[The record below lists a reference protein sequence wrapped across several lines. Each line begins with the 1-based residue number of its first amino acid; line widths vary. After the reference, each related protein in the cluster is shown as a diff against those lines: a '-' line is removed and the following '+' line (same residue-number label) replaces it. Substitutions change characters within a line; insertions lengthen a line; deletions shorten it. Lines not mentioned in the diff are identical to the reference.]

1 MKTIRT
7 LLTLSIILISVQSYG
22 QASSFGSGYDVQEF
36 YKPFTLE
43 DITPENMQ
51 KWPYYKYVSANW
63 DEYGIHGTTIVN
75 KSSNPTKLAMG
86 EPLDMNTEFEIGQ
99 TWIESL
105 QSTQVKGFIVI
116 KDNDIL
122 AEFYDNG
129 FNVDQTNL
137 LQSSSKTF
145 TGLVT
150 HQLIEQGLIDAS
162 ARMDSYV
169 KEFAGAD
176 IGKATVQQVLDHTS
190 GLPTAIDWHTPG
202 SPGQLYEVEQGLQP
216 GKTSGLI
223 NAIKSTKAT
232 AVPGEEYNYS
242 DLNTDALS
250 YLSEIVS
257 KKNFPELLSELFE
270 AFGANSDGSA
280 ALGSDGRYSGSYGI
294 SITLRDYALFHQWI
308 AQGEAPKSYYASFTD
323 KSKVQFGQNE
333 VAQLLGDNI
342 IYGSQTYYLSDND
355 IAYSSGSYGQLGY
368 SDLTNGVSVVC
379 FSDWANNAELDKYFT
394 TRERAIAIINYLRS
408 QSDSDTTVRF

>member
-1 MKTIRT
+1 M
-7 LLTLSIILISVQSYG
+7 L
-22 QASSFGSGYDVQEF
+22 
-36 YKPFTLE
+36 
-43 DITPENMQ
+43 
-51 KWPYYKYVSANW
+51 
-63 DEYGIHGTTIVN
+63 
-75 KSSNPTKLAMG
+75 
-86 EPLDMNTEFEIGQ
+86 
-99 TWIESL
+99 
-105 QSTQVKGFIVI
+105 
-116 KDNDIL
+116 L

-145 TGLVT
+145 TALVT

-162 ARMDSYV
+162 ARMDTYV

-232 AVPGEEYNYS
+232 AVPGVEYNYS

-250 YLSEIVS
+250 FLSEIVS
-257 KKNFPELLSELFE
+257 NKKFPELLSELFD

-280 ALGSDGRYSGSYGI
+280 ALGSDGHYSGAYGI
-294 SITLRDYALFHQWI
+294 SMTLRDYAIFHQWI
-308 AQGEAPKSYYASFTD
+308 AQGKAPKSYYASFTD

-333 VAQLLGDNI
+333 VAQLLGDNM

-368 SDLTNGVSVVC
+368 SDLINGVSVVF

-394 TRERAIAIINYLRS
+394 TREEAIAIINYLRS
-408 QSDSDTTVRF
+408 QTDSDTTVRF

>member
-1 MKTIRT
+1 MKTLKT
-7 LLTLSIILISVQSYG
+7 LLSVSIILITVQSYG

-43 DITPENMQ
+43 DITPGNMQ

-86 EPLDMNTEFEIGQ
+86 EPLDMNIEFENGQ
-99 TWIESL
+99 TYIEAL
-105 QSTQVKGFIVI
+105 QSTQVKGFIVM
-116 KDNDIL
+116 KDNEIL

-145 TGLVT
+145 TALVV
-150 HQLIEQGLIDAS
+150 HQLIEQGLIDPS

-190 GLPTAIDWHTPG
+190 GLPTAIDWHTHG

-232 AVPGEEYNYS
+232 AVPGVEYNYS

-257 KKNFPELLSELFE
+257 NKKFPELLSELFD
-270 AFGANSDGSA
+270 AFGANYDGSA
-280 ALGSDGRYSGSYGI
+280 ALGSD
-294 SITLRDYALFHQWI
+294 
-308 AQGEAPKSYYASFTD
+308 
-323 KSKVQFGQNE
+323 
-333 VAQLLGDNI
+333 
-342 IYGSQTYYLSDND
+342 
-355 IAYSSGSYGQLGY
+355 
-368 SDLTNGVSVVC
+368 
-379 FSDWANNAELDKYFT
+379 
-394 TRERAIAIINYLRS
+394 
-408 QSDSDTTVRF
+408 

>member
-1 MKTIRT
+1 MIFV
-7 LLTLSIILISVQSYG
+7 LGICLISIETHAQSS
-22 QASSFGSGYDVQEF
+22 AFGSGYDVQEF

-51 KWPYYKYVSANW
+51 SWPYYKYVSANW
-63 DEYGIHGTTIVN
+63 DVYAIHGTTKVN
-75 KSSNPTKLAMG
+75 KSSNPTKLTMG
-86 EPLDMNTEFEIGQ
+86 ERLDMNTEFENGQ

-105 QSTQVKGFIVI
+105 QSTQVKGFVVM
-116 KDNDIL
+116 KDNHIL
-122 AEFYDNG
+122 AEYYDNG

-145 TGLVT
+145 TALVI
-150 HQLIEQGLIDAS
+150 HQLIEQGLIDPS
-162 ARMDSYV
+162 ARMDSYI
-169 KEFAGAD
+169 KEFVGTD
-176 IGKATVQQVLDHTS
+176 IGKATVQQVLDHTT

-216 GKTSGLI
+216 GKTVGLV
-223 NAIKSTKAT
+223 NSIKSTKAV
-232 AVPGEEYNYS
+232 ASPGKEYNYS

-257 KKNFPELLSELFE
+257 KKKFPELLSELFG

-280 ALGSDGRYSGSYGI
+280 ALGSDGHYSGSYGI
-294 SITLRDYALFHQWI
+294 SITLRDYGLFHQWI
-308 AQGEAPKSYYASFTD
+308 AQGKAPKAYYASFTD

-333 VAQLLGDNI
+333 VAQLLGDNM
-342 IYGSQTYYLSDND
+342 IYGSQTYYLEDND

-368 SDLTNGVSVVC
+368 SDLLNGVSVVF
-379 FSDWANNAELDKYFT
+379 FSDWANNAEIDKYFT
-394 TRERAIAIINYLRS
+394 TREEAIAIIKYLRS
-408 QSDSDTTVRF
+408 EDITKF